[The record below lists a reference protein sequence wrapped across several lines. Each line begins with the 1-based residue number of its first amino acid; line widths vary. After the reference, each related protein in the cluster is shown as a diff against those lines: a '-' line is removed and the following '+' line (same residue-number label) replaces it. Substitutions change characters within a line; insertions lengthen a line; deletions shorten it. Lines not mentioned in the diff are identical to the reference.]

1 MGQSCTGYREGDL
14 SYISENNKVGQR
26 ETVGVEKVKYYLLW
40 MESPVKGKD
49 MKQEEL
55 HNTKISENIG
65 VWSFQ
70 KMNKQINI
78 SYLRNSPEFWVV
90 LELWNGF

>member
-1 MGQSCTGYREGDL
+1 MGL
-14 SYISENNKVGQR
+14 
-26 ETVGVEKVKYYLLW
+26 EKVKYYLLW
-40 MESPVKGKD
+40 TESPVKGKD

-65 VWSFQ
+65 VWSFQKLETSKFWSFQ